1 MTKWA
6 SVMYSGVVYMS
17 GSGTITHCI
26 PSIINNEKIILYGF
40 FPSFLTV
47 TKYCS
52 MYSIHSLPAARA
64 AFTPLGLSSN
74 TMHFLGSFAGGSNL
88 FAQTRLMSGKGL
100 PWMTSGSECPVTMW
114 WKSWN
119 NSWWFLVFNSK
130 YSLELLVAKAIGTW
144 HWCRCLISLSTPLSN
159 FAWKQKYHSS
169 EIRVL
174 CLLNWPSEMLQ
185 NLSDLFVYLGIQ
197 KSFFFH
203 FWFHANYFFR
213 HRPGHSLGKKIK

>member
-1 MTKWA
+1 M
-6 SVMYSGVVYMS
+6 
-17 GSGTITHCI
+17 
-26 PSIINNEKIILYGF
+26 F
-40 FPSFLTV
+40 FFSSFLTV

-52 MYSIHSLPAARA
+52 TMYSIHSLPAARA

-74 TMHFLGSFAGGSNL
+74 TMHFLGSIAGGSNL

-159 FAWKQKYHSS
+159 FAWKQKYYF
-169 EIRVL
+169 R
-174 CLLNWPSEMLQ
+174 N
-185 NLSDLFVYLGIQ
+185 
-197 KSFFFH
+197 KSFMLVELTQWNASKFV
-203 FWFHANYFFR
+203 WPICILRYT
-213 HRPGHSLGKKIK
+213 KKFLFPFLISC